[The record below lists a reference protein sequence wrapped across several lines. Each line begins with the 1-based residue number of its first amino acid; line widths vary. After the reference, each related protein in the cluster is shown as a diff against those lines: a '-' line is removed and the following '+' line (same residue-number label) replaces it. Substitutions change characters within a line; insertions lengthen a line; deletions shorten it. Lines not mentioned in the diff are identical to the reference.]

1 MRVDV
6 YEDDQGRRPFDE
18 WFKNLPPVYAIKVLI
33 ARGRLEAGHT
43 SNLKS
48 VGGGVHEW
56 RIDWGPGLR
65 IYLAFDGHRIILLLG
80 GGTKRR
86 QQVDVLAAQ
95 ARWADY
101 QKRSRVNRK

>member
-86 QQVDVLAAQ
+86 QQVDILAAQ